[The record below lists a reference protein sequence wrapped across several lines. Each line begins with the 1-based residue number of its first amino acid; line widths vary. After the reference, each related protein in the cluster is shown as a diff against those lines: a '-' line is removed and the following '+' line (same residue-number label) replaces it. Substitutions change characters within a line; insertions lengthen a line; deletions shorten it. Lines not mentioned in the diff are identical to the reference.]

1 MYSIDIEYS
10 VVTILCLLDFSVQSP
25 QIKVMSQLNKVHPEL
40 KSWCNIMVLLILESE
55 FVFIRLPILNMNLS
69 KKAIKL
75 TGPFQC
81 LYNSWGYQKRFV
93 LYLL

>member
-1 MYSIDIEYS
+1 
-10 VVTILCLLDFSVQSP
+10 
-25 QIKVMSQLNKVHPEL
+25 
-40 KSWCNIMVLLILESE
+40 MVLLILESE

-81 LYNSWGYQKRFV
+81 LYNSWGFQKDFLNFIVRAV
-93 LYLL
+93 LSERGVLGGVNTHRIKILERTAAHFFT